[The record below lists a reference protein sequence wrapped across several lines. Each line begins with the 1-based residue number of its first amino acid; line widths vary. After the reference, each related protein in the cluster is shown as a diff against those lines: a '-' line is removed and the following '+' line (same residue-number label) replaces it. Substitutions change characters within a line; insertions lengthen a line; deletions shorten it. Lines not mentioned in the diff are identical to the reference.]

1 MKIEIA
7 MHLEEMTSS
16 KGWEYVKGVM
26 ENKKTQALRELTS
39 KKFVDLTEV
48 KAQQTRISVIDEIL
62 GDINHQINTGKELKK
77 KLSEEQSN

>member
-1 MKIEIA
+1 

>member
-1 MKIEIA
+1 
-7 MHLEEMTSS
+7 MTSS

>member
-1 MKIEIA
+1 
-7 MHLEEMTSS
+7 MTSS

-26 ENKKTQALRELTS
+26 ENKKAQALRELTS

-62 GDINHQINTGKELKK
+62 GDINHQIKTGKELKK